1 MAICNSSTAMPGNPN
16 IKVAMPT
23 QWDKEENNSACA
35 VAGSAYALAGPE
47 KCFTSAALS
56 IA

>member
-1 MAICNSSTAMPGNPN
+1 MPGNPN